1 MGSPVPLLSQDLESP
16 LSLKLFFLSRY
27 IRLQKAYFL
36 LECCFFR
43 DLSVNS
49 WEVRERGECVCAR
62 MHVCTHVSSHEC
74 MQYVHDASIKVK
86 GVSEIMSFY
95 RHFQPKFSSVEFLYL
110 LLFYIFSLSI
120 IGKILAPNYI
130 NIFIICFMLI
140 YVTKLCQY

>member
-1 MGSPVPLLSQDLESP
+1 MLLLPGPFSKQLGS
-16 LSLKLFFLSRY
+16 K
-27 IRLQKAYFL
+27 
-36 LECCFFR
+36 
-43 DLSVNS
+43 
-49 WEVRERGECVCAR
+49 RERMRVCVCVR
-62 MHVCTHVSSHEC
+62 MRVRTHMSSHEC
-74 MQYVHDASIKVK
+74 MQYVRDASIKVK